1 MHLILQAGNFL
12 NRGAALGNA
21 VGFQLSSLRKLSDTK
36 ANKPGITLMHY
47 VAMVTSNKL
56 KLATKTLRNQK

>member
-47 VAMVTSNKL
+47 VAMVTS
-56 KLATKTLRNQK
+56 